1 MNYELAYHVTPD
13 IEEGVVK
20 THTQNIETEI
30 TKLGGT
36 VVLSRDPKRI
46 HLSYPLS
53 HKYYAYFGVI
63 DFDSETEKITELD
76 AALKLHTD
84 LLRFMILKKPEIK
97 GEVRTL
103 GDHRMRKA
111 RTHVA
116 PTHTPTTEAK
126 KETAPV
132 EEKKIE
138 KELEDVLGKI

>member
-13 IEEGVVK
+13 IEEAVVK
-20 THTQNIETEI
+20 THTQEIEGEI

-36 VVLSRDPKRI
+36 VVASREPKKI
-46 HLSYPLS
+46 HLSYPLA
-53 HKYYAYFGVI
+53 HKHYAYFGVI
-63 DFDSETEKITELD
+63 DFDAAGESVTELD
-76 AALKLHTD
+76 AAMKLHTD
-84 LLRFMILKKPEIK
+84 ILRFLIVKKPEIK

-103 GDHRMRKA
+103 GDHRARKV

-116 PTHTPTTEAK
+116 PTHTPTEIK